1 MKAGKP
7 GPIFLEAHR
16 GLDGGIRAAY
26 FTEYS
31 VARKRAEPPMT
42 LIPWL

>member
-1 MKAGKP
+1 MALSRLAE
-7 GPIFLEAHR
+7 FA
-16 GLDGGIRAAY
+16 GGIRAAY

-42 LIPWL
+42 LTSAS